1 MMNAIGI
8 LMSYGKSNKVP
19 SPAVRDVLDS
29 ISRGEGGDMVLD
41 PGWTVSGAETKKNK
55 PATKAEKKKKNKAE
69 PKR

>member
-41 PGWTVSGAETKKNK
+41 PGWTVSGAEKETNK
-55 PATKAEKKKKNKAE
+55 PATKTETKKKNTAQT
-69 PKR
+69 KR